1 MKFATL
7 VIRTVIVSILALL
20 GASPSG
26 ADNTVTIDG
35 TFTDWTD
42 EFCRPDDTC
51 DDFPGQADAK
61 GACIASNFLAPG
73 PATVAYLRFDFD
85 VTGLSGANT
94 ADGCWLVDVNQ
105 NGNVDRALCFSLQ
118 GNPLVLQT
126 TQMFT
131 CNDSAA
137 ATCGGADEVSSSA
150 ACDKSANVTTDRLLN
165 TCSEDSADTGV
176 ECSVPL
182 INLGWVSGRISLLR
196 ACTYNSAQPNSN
208 SSDCMADSTDPFLI
222 DPENGE
228 NVPVELQEFSVE

>member
-1 MKFATL
+1 MQFTTL
-7 VIRTVIVSILALL
+7 VMRTVIVSILALL
-20 GASPSG
+20 LVSPSS

-35 TFTDWTD
+35 SFADWTN
-42 EFCRPDDTC
+42 EFCRADDTC
-51 DDFPGQADAK
+51 DNFPGQADAK
-61 GACIASNFLAPG
+61 GACIASNFVSPG
-73 PATVAYLRFDFD
+73 PATAAYLRFDFD

-137 ATCGGADEVSSSA
+137 ATCGGDAPAASGA
-150 ACDKSANVTTDRLLN
+150 ACDENANVTTDRLLN
-165 TCSEDSADTGV
+165 SCSGDSADAGV

-182 INLGWVSGRISLLR
+182 TDLG
-196 ACTYNSAQPNSN
+196 
-208 SSDCMADSTDPFLI
+208 
-222 DPENGE
+222 
-228 NVPVELQEFSVE
+228 